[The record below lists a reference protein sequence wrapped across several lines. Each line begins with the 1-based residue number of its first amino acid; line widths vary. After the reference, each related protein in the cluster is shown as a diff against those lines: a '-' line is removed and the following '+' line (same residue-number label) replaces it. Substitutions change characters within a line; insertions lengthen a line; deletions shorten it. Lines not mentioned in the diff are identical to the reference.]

1 MYDELDFNE
10 TESQE
15 AYDNAHPLDNTLT
28 PSYEPISPF
37 ELSPSEKAIMTAK
50 TQQEATTQIAKI
62 KSLKDQR
69 TEIANTIQALQ
80 LESTKSKRDLE
91 VAKRLQRV
99 RKTPQEIIDA
109 QEEAHA
115 TLEVE
120 IDELTEQLTQL
131 DTDINRAQNAA
142 NRARLISSLPD
153 FNFDLGI
160 STPSLSISLLSG
172 LRRNLVYRQRYLED
186 TISGLYNRIRD
197 NLETNAYANP
207 MAGVATQVDQDRERL
222 EDTLEPELAEVYAL
236 QQVTGLLYDKIADLI
251 PENQQQMLKW
261 SPKDPITIEQIRRQ
275 SFEREAERLEA
286 QAIIAERRAAERT
299 AAADRRIRNF

>member
-15 AYDNAHPLDNTLT
+15 AYDNAHPFADTST

-37 ELSPSEKAIMTAK
+37 EISHSEKKIMTAK
-50 TQQEATTQIAKI
+50 IQQEATTQIAKI
-62 KSLKDQR
+62 ESLKVQR

-80 LESTKSKRDLE
+80 LEFTKSKRDLE

-153 FNFDLGI
+153 FNFDLGV

-186 TISGLYNRIRD
+186 TISGLATRIQD
-197 NLETNAYANP
+197 GLETHAYANP
-207 MAGVATQVDQDRERL
+207 MTGIASQIDQDRERL
-222 EDTLEPELAEVYAL
+222 ESLEAELAEVYAL
-236 QQVTGLLYDKIADLI
+236 QQVTGLLYDKIVDLI

-261 SPKDPITIEQIRRQ
+261 SPKDPITIEQVRRQ
-275 SFEREAERLEA
+275 NFEREAERLEA

-299 AAADRRIRNF
+299 AAAGRRIRNF

>member
-1 MYDELDFNE
+1 MYDETNLEDTND
-10 TESQE
+10 
-15 AYDNAHPLDNTLT
+15 YDTT
-28 PSYEPISPF
+28 YEPVSPF
-37 ELSPSEKAIMTAK
+37 EISPSEKAIMNTK

-69 TEIANTIQALQ
+69 TEVASTIRALQ

-109 QEEAHA
+109 MEEAHA

-186 TISGLYNRIRD
+186 TISGLTTRIQD
-197 NLETNAYANP
+197 SLETHAYANP
-207 MAGVATQVDQDRERL
+207 MAGIASQVDQDQERL
-222 EDTLEPELAEVYAL
+222 ESLETELAEVYTL
-236 QQVTGLLYDKIADLI
+236 QQITGLLYDKIADLI

-261 SPKDPITIEQIRRQ
+261 SPKDPITIEQVRRQ
-275 SFEREAERLEA
+275 NFEREAERLEA

-299 AAADRRIRNF
+299 AATGRRIRNF